1 MMQSLDT
8 LSAHGLDPAVY
19 TAGGDSARDA
29 WLLAA
34 THLRRGVL
42 DPETLIPRMTA
53 DLALAASL
61 DAVPAESNAAAYSGA
76 LEALAPSSALYSA
89 LQTELQRQQYGQST
103 SKDPQVAAAAG
114 TRIAKL
120 LVSLEHL
127 RWLPHETTPRR
138 IYANIPTFEVIA
150 VSGEKEVS
158 RHVAIF
164 GELDRQTPEFSESID
179 YLEFSPWWYVPASI
193 ARNEKLAQF
202 QRDPGEIERL
212 GYRILD
218 SAGKRVNAAKIDWDT
233 VSASDFPYRIRQA
246 PGPSNALGQVKFMFP
261 NSQSIYLHDTPDGG
275 LFAQIQRAVSAGCI
289 RVQDAVELSEWVLEE
304 TPGWDRKRIDAAIN
318 SRTATRAA
326 LSSPMSIHIVYLT
339 AFPAADGTMAYAADI
354 YGKDAEVLPALTG
367 YTLSAKTRAVSGGSA
382 K

>member
-1 MMQSLDT
+1 MILLPESIRWRAVSRKFFAVLFALALPVLASEAKAQAAASARDSECPAEVSASTDAITAGCAQDAAMLQSLDA
-8 LSAHGLDPAVY
+8 LSAHGLDPAAY
-19 TAGGDSARDA
+19 TVGGASARDA

-42 DPETLIPRMTA
+42 DPETLTPRMTA

-61 DAVPAESNAAAYSGA
+61 DAVPAESNAAAYSTA
-76 LEALAPSSALYSA
+76 LEALSPTSSLYAA

-103 SKDPQVAAAAG
+103 SKDPLVTAAAG

-138 IYANIPTFEVIA
+138 IYANIPTFEVVA

-164 GELDRQTPEFSESID
+164 GELDRQTPEFSESIE

-193 ARNEKLAQF
+193 ARDEKLAQF
-202 QRDPGEIERL
+202 QRDPGEVERL
-212 GYRILD
+212 GYRIFN
-218 SAGKRVNAAKIDWDT
+218 SSGKRVNAAKIDWDA

-246 PGPSNALGQVKFMFP
+246 PGPANALGQVKFMFP

-275 LFAQIQRAVSAGCI
+275 LFAQ
-289 RVQDAVELSEWVLEE
+289 
-304 TPGWDRKRIDAAIN
+304 
-318 SRTATRAA
+318 
-326 LSSPMSIHIVYLT
+326 
-339 AFPAADGTMAYAADI
+339 
-354 YGKDAEVLPALTG
+354 
-367 YTLSAKTRAVSGGSA
+367 
-382 K
+382 